1 MATAGVAVG
10 AIMAISPVFAQGT
23 TPSAPT
29 TSDTLLASILAA
41 AANAGITLNAEQTK
55 AITEAIADVGVAEQA
70 TANDTEDEDVDED
83 DDDTAEVAAAAA
95 TTKQEET
102 KHTVTVT
109 SAAPKSNEK
118 STEEKGDD

>member
-23 TPSAPT
+23 TTPSSPT
-29 TSDTLLASILAA
+29 SGDTLLSAILAA
-41 AANAGITLNAEQTK
+41 AAKAGITLTAEQTK

-70 TANDTEDEDVDED
+70 TANDTEDEDEDED

-95 TTKQEET
+95 TTKQET

-109 SAAPKSNEK
+109 FTAPKSSEK

>member
-23 TPSAPT
+23 TTPSSP
-29 TSDTLLASILAA
+29 SSGDTLLSAILAA
-41 AANAGITLNAEQTK
+41 AANAGITLTAEQTK

-83 DDDTAEVAAAAA
+83 DDDTAEVAAAT
-95 TTKQEET
+95 TTKQET

-109 SAAPKSNEK
+109 FTTPKSSEK